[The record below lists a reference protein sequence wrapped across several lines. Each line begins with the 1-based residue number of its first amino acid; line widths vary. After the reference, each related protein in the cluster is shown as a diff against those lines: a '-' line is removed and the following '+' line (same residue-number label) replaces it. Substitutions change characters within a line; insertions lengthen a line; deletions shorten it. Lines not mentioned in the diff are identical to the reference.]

1 MKDSGVLQEVNN
13 WDEYTGS
20 MVNSEVAGVINGC
33 WIMGTIQTAEDQSG
47 KWAITNIPK
56 LTNVKGA
63 TNYSNNGGSSG
74 QSQGIVET

>member
-1 MKDSGVLQEVNN
+1 MNN
-13 WDEYTGS
+13 TGS
-20 MVNSEVAGVINGC
+20 MLNSEVAGVINGC

-56 LTNVKGA
+56 LTNVKVPQ
-63 TNYSNNGGSSG
+63 TIQILEVLPG